1 MRQAAIST
9 AYAVEMLPGDA
20 LAEPGRPTPA
30 APRPEP
36 AADRRAGARRAA
48 VLREIESARQGLGIR
63 ALAEATG
70 LHDNTVRFHL
80 ERLVAEGLDERRT
93 GASRG
98 PGRPPLTFVR
108 RRDAAG
114 AGRDN
119 YELLARVLAHRLGGG
134 PDAVSAAEA
143 AGREWGLGT
152 RRDAP
157 SSSRSGPG
165 DPWGDALDEL
175 ARVLDGAGFAPEV
188 AEDGEVAEDDAVAA
202 GAGQATGTGEARRSA
217 TVRVHNC
224 PFLRLAREDRAVPC
238 AVHLGLMEGVLE
250 AAGGAAAV
258 ERLEPFVT
266 PSLCLAHVR
275 ATPAGA
281 PSPAP
286 V

>member
-1 MRQAAIST
+1 MP
-9 AYAVEMLPGDA
+9 V
-20 LAEPGRPTPA
+20 

-63 ALAEATG
+63 ALAEVTG
-70 LHDNTVRFHL
+70 LHENTVRFHL
-80 ERLVAEGLDERRT
+80 ERLVAEGLVERRT
-93 GASRG
+93 GGSRG

-108 RRDAAG
+108 RREAAG

-134 PDAVSAAEA
+134 QDAVAAARA

-152 RRDAP
+152 RRDDP
-157 SSSRSGPG
+157 SPSGSGSG
-165 DPWGDALDEL
+165 DPWDDAIDEL

-188 AEDGEVAEDDAVAA
+188 AEEAADAQPAA
-202 GAGQATGTGEARRSA
+202 GAGETTRTV

-250 AAGGAAAV
+250 AAGGPGTV

-266 PSLCLAHVR
+266 PSLCVAHVR
-275 ATPAGA
+275 TTTPGA
-281 PSPAP
+281 PSPVSA
-286 V
+286 